1 MTHKLA
7 NAFHSFFQFFSDA
20 ISKSYTFNTDD
31 VDDETERRLIEEY
44 ALYSFLIY

>member
-7 NAFHSFFQFFSDA
+7 NAFRSFFQLFSDA

-31 VDDETERRLIEEY
+31 VDEAERRLIEDY
-44 ALYSFLIY
+44 ALSSFLIY